1 VLFHFVERKWWY
13 FLFSALLIV
22 PGVFFLAIGGLR
34 PGIEFKGGTLLE
46 LSFDTRPDD
55 AALKSF
61 FTSHGHDEATIQG
74 VAGGVEVR
82 TTEMKPEEL
91 SKTEQDLKQTFGPAA
106 RVTNSS
112 VVSPSFSAEL
122 IQNAVKSIAL
132 ASLLIVL
139 LIAWAFRNFGWAA
152 FRYGIAAIIAL
163 LHDAAVVL
171 GIFAILGYFLK
182 VEVDSLFV
190 TAVLTV
196 IGFSVHD
203 TIVVYD
209 RIRENLKNRQRGE
222 TFVDIANR
230 SITQTFDR
238 SINTSLTVVLV
249 LTALLL
255 FGGSVIKLF
264 NVALLIGIII
274 GTYSSIF
281 VASPLVVIW
290 ELMTGAKASA
300 GKRGTGGDVR
310 FQTQAPARPRPVP
323 AGTPAGRTGGRPADR
338 PTGSRTNGGATAN
351 EDDGAEAVSAG
362 DGARGGARGGT
373 IKSKRKRRM

>member
-46 LSFDTRPDD
+46 VTFAARPEDSQVK
-55 AALKSF
+55 AF
-61 FTSHGHDEATIQG
+61 FTSHGHDEATVQG
-74 VAGGVEVR
+74 VAGGGVEVR
-82 TTEMKPEEL
+82 TTEMLPAEL
-91 SKTEQDLKQTFGPAA
+91 VKTEQDLKTSFGPDTKI
-106 RVTNSS
+106 VNSS

-122 IQNAVKSIAL
+122 IQNAIKSIAL

-171 GIFAILGYFLK
+171 GIFAIFGYFFR

-190 TAVLTV
+190 TAVLTI

-203 TIVVYD
+203 TIVVFD
-209 RIRENLKNRQRGE
+209 RIRENLRLNPGE
-222 TFVDIANR
+222 ALNPVINYSIMQTLAR
-230 SITQTFDR
+230 SVI
-238 SINTSLTVVLV
+238 TSLTVVFTL
-249 LTALLL
+249 LALFL
-255 FGGSVIKLF
+255 FGGFSVRNFAL
-264 NVALLIGIII
+264 ALLIGIIS

-281 VASPLVVIW
+281 NASQIISLWQEI
-290 ELMTGAKASA
+290 ED
-300 GKRGTGGDVR
+300 RVR
-310 FQTQAPARPRPVP
+310 HRRLAA
-323 AGTPAGRTGGRPADR
+323 
-338 PTGSRTNGGATAN
+338 AT
-351 EDDGAEAVSAG
+351 
-362 DGARGGARGGT
+362 
-373 IKSKRKRRM
+373 